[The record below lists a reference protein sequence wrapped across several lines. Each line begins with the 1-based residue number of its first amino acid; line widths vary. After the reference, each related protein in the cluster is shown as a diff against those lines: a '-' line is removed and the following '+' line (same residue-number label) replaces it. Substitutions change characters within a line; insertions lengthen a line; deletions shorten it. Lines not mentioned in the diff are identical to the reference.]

1 VALLGLR
8 RIRKRGCGCS
18 VVRRGFQWDRQG
30 YYRFMQSIAPA
41 IAERME
47 EIGQDIADDANR
59 GVLGSDGDDFK
70 VDVELVAGRRKVPRV
85 GIVAAT
91 SAGNDAE
98 QSGRVLTR
106 AVEARRG

>member
-1 VALLGLR
+1 
-8 RIRKRGCGCS
+8 
-18 VVRRGFQWDRQG
+18 
-30 YYRFMQSIAPA
+30 MQSIAPE
-41 IAERME
+41 IAERMG

-91 SAGNDAE
+91 FAGNDAE

-106 AVEARRG
+106 AVEAKRG